1 MPLTLWGVESLLIIR
16 AVAGLIG
23 VMWSRHLALRWG
35 ALHPWRRRPSRGRPH
50 PRAQTPLLVKR
61 GTECALVLREL
72 LHGVRVVVVGRGGV
86 DWRTT
91 VLRWGAWRRVVHVG
105 GHLTHDVS
113 WRGGNGRGCVGHRRG
128 RAGLVVHHVGCPRAL
143 GRVLHGVVDGWRGRR
158 WRAIALLRWRHHV
171 VGVGHYRLTR
181 VVPRVVVW
189 GWSRARARRE
199 RVTGGRGGGRTGV
212 ILDWHGDEVA
222 ACACS
227 YRGDAEG
234 LLGKRRCI
242 MGSRWWLTVGVM
254 TPVLEGGREVP
265 LGLGQ
270 VRRGHTEAVRH
281 LCGWGK
287 VQGVLAACQSL
298 GCPHV
303 AVVDV
308 GLQVTLGKVGALA
321 ALHDAA
327 HVEGASQT
335 LFDALDR
342 VCAAEELHTKQ
353 HKRFS

>member
-1 MPLTLWGVESLLIIR
+1 
-16 AVAGLIG
+16 
-23 VMWSRHLALRWG
+23 
-35 ALHPWRRRPSRGRPH
+35 
-50 PRAQTPLLVKR
+50 
-61 GTECALVLREL
+61 
-72 LHGVRVVVVGRGGV
+72 
-86 DWRTT
+86 
-91 VLRWGAWRRVVHVG
+91 
-105 GHLTHDVS
+105 
-113 WRGGNGRGCVGHRRG
+113 
-128 RAGLVVHHVGCPRAL
+128 
-143 GRVLHGVVDGWRGRR
+143 
-158 WRAIALLRWRHHV
+158 
-171 VGVGHYRLTR
+171 
-181 VVPRVVVW
+181 
-189 GWSRARARRE
+189 
-199 RVTGGRGGGRTGV
+199 
-212 ILDWHGDEVA
+212 
-222 ACACS
+222 
-227 YRGDAEG
+227 
-234 LLGKRRCI
+234 

-287 VQGVLAACQSL
+287 VQGVLAACQGL

-321 ALHDAA
+321 ALHNAA
-327 HVEGASQT
+327 HVEGAPQT